1 MRVSQHLTARPTGQD
16 EIREV
21 DRALFS
27 IGARSFSYRSQG
39 QVRRLATSSA
49 KPRPDD
55 CPLSRVTPSPER
67 DKQPADT
74 EDAG

>member
-1 MRVSQHLTARPTGQD
+1 MSIMRVSQQLTARPTGQD
-16 EIREV
+16 EIKEV
-21 DRALFS
+21 GRALFS

-55 CPLSRVTPSPER
+55 CPLSRVTQR